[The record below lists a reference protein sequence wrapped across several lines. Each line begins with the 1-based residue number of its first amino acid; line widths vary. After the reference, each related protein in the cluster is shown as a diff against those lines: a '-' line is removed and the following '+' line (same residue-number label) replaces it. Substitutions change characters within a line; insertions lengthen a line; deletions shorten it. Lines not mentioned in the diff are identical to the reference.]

1 MCSKNKGRSEKER
14 LNYKMRVVI
23 LGGGLAGLS
32 TAYYLQKFDWVDS
45 IKVLESEDRIG
56 GLAKSLFYDG
66 YTYDIGPHI
75 IFSKNK
81 EILNELLD
89 FIEVGTNKIKRS
101 NEIYYKGKLIQYPF
115 ENDLSKLPK
124 DDLEYCIRAF
134 DSNPYENYI
143 PQNMLQFFLKTF
155 GEGITNVYLRPY
167 NEKIWKFDPS
177 CMNTSMVERI
187 PKPTKDEIRRSASGE
202 TIEGYLHQLYF
213 EYPSTRG
220 IGAICEGI
228 YSKLDTDKCEVL
240 LNSRV
245 IKVSKSDT
253 YYKIN
258 TDSGKCV
265 EGELVISTMPVHDLV
280 DATEDVP
287 KYVIEAKDDLKYNSI
302 LIAFVRTP
310 YDMYGEHYA
319 YTVPDK
325 NIIFH
330 RISKMDFLG
339 ESYHRDGEA
348 TFMVEITYRDGD
360 VFSNMTDD
368 AIREK
373 IAKGFVDIN
382 IAKNA
387 NDVEVLNMT
396 RHKYAYVIYDLNHT
410 TNIDVIR
417 KYYRELSICLNG
429 RFGNFEYWNM
439 DKVLEESK
447 KLSERLNEEHIS
459 KK

>member
-1 MCSKNKGRSEKER
+1 
-14 LNYKMRVVI
+14 MRVVV
-23 LGGGLAGLS
+23 LGGGLSGLS
-32 TAYYLQKFDWVDS
+32 TAYYLQKLDWVDS
-45 IKVLESEDRIG
+45 VRVLESDDRIG
-56 GLAKSLFYDG
+56 GLAKSLFVEG

-81 EILNELLD
+81 EILDELLG

-101 NEIYYKGKLIQYPF
+101 NEIYYKGQLVQYPF
-115 ENDLSKLPK
+115 ENDLSKLP
-124 DDLEYCIRAF
+124 DEDLEYCIRAF
-134 DSNPYENYI
+134 NSNPYEDYV

-187 PKPTKDEIRRSASGE
+187 PKPTKEEIRRSASGE

-213 EYPSTRG
+213 EYPSSRG
-220 IGAICEGI
+220 IGAICEGL
-228 YSKLDTDKCEVL
+228 YNKLDKEKCTVS
-240 LNSRV
+240 LNSKVIRV
-245 IKVSKSDT
+245 SHMDGIYKVT
-253 YYKIN
+253 
-258 TDSGKCV
+258 TDQGECV
-265 EGELVISTMPVHDLV
+265 EGDLLISTMPIHDFV
-280 DATEDVP
+280 KATENVP
-287 KYVIEAKDDLKYNSI
+287 DNVYNAMEGLKYNSI

-325 NIIFH
+325 NVIFH

-339 ESYHRDGEA
+339 DNYHKDGEA

-360 VFSNMTDD
+360 VFSNMSDE
-368 AIREK
+368 IIKEK
-373 IAKGFVDIN
+373 IAKGFLDIQ
-382 IAKNA
+382 IAKNLE
-387 NDVEVLNMT
+387 DVEVLNMT

-410 TNIDVIR
+410 ENMEVIR
-417 KYYRELSICLNG
+417 NYYKENSIFLNG

-447 KLSERLNEEHIS
+447 YLCERLNVNYG
-459 KK
+459 KN

>member
-1 MCSKNKGRSEKER
+1 
-14 LNYKMRVVI
+14 MRVVV
-23 LGGGLAGLS
+23 LGGGLSGLS
-32 TAYYLQKFDWVDS
+32 TAYYLQKLDWVDS
-45 IKVLESEDRIG
+45 VRVLESDDRTG
-56 GLAKSLFYDG
+56 GLAKSLFVEG

-81 EILNELLD
+81 EILDELLG

-101 NEIYYKGKLIQYPF
+101 NEIYYKGQLVQYPF
-115 ENDLSKLPK
+115 ENDLSKLPAE
-124 DDLEYCIRAF
+124 DLEYCIRAF
-134 DSNPYENYI
+134 NSNPYEDYV

-187 PKPTKDEIRRSASGE
+187 PKPTKEEIRRSASGE

-213 EYPSTRG
+213 EYPSSRG
-220 IGAICEGI
+220 IGAICEGV
-228 YSKLDTDKCEVL
+228 YNKLDKEKCTVS
-240 LNSRV
+240 LNSKVIRV
-245 IKVSKSDT
+245 SHTDGIYKVT
-253 YYKIN
+253 
-258 TDSGKCV
+258 TDQGECV
-265 EGELVISTMPVHDLV
+265 EGDLLISTMPIHDFV
-280 DATEDVP
+280 KATENVP
-287 KYVIEAKDDLKYNSI
+287 DNVYNAMEGLKYNSI

-325 NIIFH
+325 DVIFH

-339 ESYHRDGEA
+339 DNYHKDGEA

-360 VFSNMTDD
+360 VFSNMSDE
-368 AIREK
+368 IIKEK
-373 IAKGFVDIN
+373 IAKGFLDIQ
-382 IAKNA
+382 IAKNLE
-387 NDVEVLNMT
+387 DVEVLNMT

-410 TNIDVIR
+410 ENMEVIR
-417 KYYRELSICLNG
+417 NYYQENSIFLNG

-447 KLSERLNEEHIS
+447 YLCERLNVNYG
-459 KK
+459 KN